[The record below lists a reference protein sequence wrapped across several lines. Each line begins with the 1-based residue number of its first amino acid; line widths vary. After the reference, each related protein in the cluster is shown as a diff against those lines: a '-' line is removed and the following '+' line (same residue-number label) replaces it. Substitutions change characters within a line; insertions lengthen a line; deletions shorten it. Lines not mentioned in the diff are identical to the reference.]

1 MNAKTASWLS
11 AHGRLW
17 YGDRWYRLAWIV
29 WPQALGLMLFVTLW
43 IGHPAG
49 QGFIPWAKPL
59 LEAPKAPP
67 AAAPLNNPPNQQV
80 VQPPAV
86 TDVLA
91 PCKSDDHAQ
100 AIRDCTALLASGN
113 LQGDNIPYAY
123 YHRGWAYY
131 QTSQYQAAM
140 ADYNRA
146 ISMQP
151 RAPEFFLDRGALLID
166 LKNNERALLD
176 LDYAILLKSDYA
188 LAYID
193 RGIALHNLNRQS
205 EALVSFNKA
214 IELDPSQ
221 FSAFE
226 NRASIYEDISNWRG
240 VYDDGNKMID
250 SIRTIGSA
258 TNIAVTP
265 ISKSAS
271 RRRRS
276 GILTGPLPSTPA
288 RSMAGACGAAP
299 TTFSTSSITPWRI
312 SRRRC
317 ASIRRTAVLST
328 SSTT

>member
-1 MNAKTASWLS
+1 MRFRLTFALACTLALAGALYAFHQGRDLTAGIVL
-11 AHGRLW
+11 ALAICCKLTPALFVPYFLW
-17 YGDRWYRLAWIV
+17 KRAWRTLAGT
-29 WPQALGLMLFVTLW
+29 ALGLMLFVTLW

-140 ADYNRA
+140 VDYNRA

-166 LKNNERALLD
+166 LKNNERALQD

-205 EALVSFNKA
+205 EALVSLNKA

-240 VYDDGNKMID
+240 VYDDGNKMIEL
-250 SIRTIGSA
+250 
-258 TNIAVTP
+258 NP
-265 ISKSAS
+265 
-271 RRRRS
+271 
-276 GILTGPLPSTPA
+276 
-288 RSMAGACGAAP
+288 
-299 TTFSTSSITPWRI
+299 
-312 SRRRC
+312 
-317 ASIRRTAVLST
+317 
-328 SSTT
+328 